1 MKQML
6 GYVLMMLMLALGI
19 WLFVSGKPAEWYYF
33 LMVAVLLITVF
44 FFTKKNPFDEL
55 IKGHKFFL
63 AVLSVVIVLLGLELN
78 HSPYYFLFVLLPAI
92 FFIPAWEERLYE
104 KEITK
109 AVEKAFSEKRREDI
123 QQALELLSYENRYLR
138 FENGQIWFNKL
149 QKMAKE

>member
-1 MKQML
+1 MKQKL
-6 GYVLMMLMLALGI
+6 GYVLMILMLVLGI

-33 LMVAVLLITVF
+33 LMLAVLLITVF
-44 FFTKKNPFDEL
+44 FFTKKNPFDKL
-55 IKGHKFFL
+55 TKSHKFFIS
-63 AVLSVVIVLLGLELN
+63 VLSVVIVLLGFELN

-123 QQALELLSYENRYLR
+123 QLALELLSYENRYLR
-138 FENGQIWFNKL
+138 FENGPIWFNEL
-149 QKMAKE
+149 QKMTKE